1 MFGRDNRG
9 KNKTVDEN
17 KITETPASGE
27 VNPGQVDRG
36 DAERLAEIEQ
46 SEKAQKILADV
57 QVLREKIEQLKAQK
71 DQLTTHTEEETGRDV
86 FRDADSNRKQYIDD
100 DAVKSAERAVIEQVR
115 RDAVDDIIA
124 EHREHDR
131 AEKIKEAQRK
141 KQEAE
146 EKLRQKR
153 YEAEEK
159 HRRFLLAEKNAAEM
173 RSKRQHAE
181 IRTGIDRENMRDEH
195 AEAIERQEKN
205 ARALQKIEKKIEQ
218 ETLKSEKREELRIRQ
233 LRKEQERQHKK
244 KAAEEVRDAAVWQKF
259 QKQQKKQ
266 QERNARDKLIAEQR
280 AIQQKKREERRIRQ
294 EKEVKRKKERE
305 ERRRQ
310 ARRSKQERAESKR
323 HRQKRL
329 AERSAEMGGGI
340 VSVHGTMVQTE
351 IKPVPAFSFKDILFG
366 RAGKKEIDAAETE
379 EEKRALLEENDRI
392 KNEARAIAAQLA
404 EARRQRR
411 ESSRAYKKAKA
422 IWEYCERKKKP
433 LLIAFSAVLLFA
445 VGTAGVIN
453 YYSVYEY
460 SYNGTSLGYIKNKDD
475 VLQITGMV
483 QEALTEDK
491 NVDVVIDASDDISFD
506 RVYTF
511 NKEIAVD
518 STDDVLKRLTYMG
531 DINIKAY
538 GIYVEGQ
545 KVGAVADKDAAEQV
559 LLDMVDQYASNDE
572 GAEVQEAAIVEDVEI
587 KKGNTSLG
595 DVLSEEEMVAK
606 LSTDS
611 EKETVYTIKR
621 GDTLKSIAKDHNLS
635 QQDIIDD
642 NKGVEDG
649 KLQVGNTLI
658 LREVAPLVTV
668 RIVEVR
674 DYEKKIDYETV
685 KKKDSDLYEGDV
697 EVDQKGKKGLSEVT
711 DKTTSLNGEVI
722 ETKVLKNEVK
732 EEPVDKIIR
741 VGTKE
746 RPPTVGSG
754 TYIWPAYEG
763 TYVVTSEFKWRWG
776 RQHEGIDMGCSTG
789 TDVLA
794 SDGGTVVYADWMS
807 GYGNLVIID
816 HQNGVETYYGH
827 NSSLLVSVGD
837 KVFQGQHIAEAGN
850 TGYSFGS
857 HIHFGVKD
865 NGTFKN
871 PRNYL
876 P

>member
-9 KNKTVDEN
+9 KDKTVDEN
-17 KITETPASGE
+17 KIAQTSVEEEAKPEQTDKSELEQLG
-27 VNPGQVDRG
+27 
-36 DAERLAEIEQ
+36 EIEQ

-57 QVLREKIEQLKAQK
+57 QILKEKIERLKVQKEQLINPA
-71 DQLTTHTEEETGRDV
+71 EEKKTSGDVSAAKVRDNEYHV
-86 FRDADSNRKQYIDD
+86 DD
-100 DAVKSAERAVIEQVR
+100 EAVKAAERAVIEQAR

-124 EHREHDR
+124 VRREHD
-131 AEKIKEAQRK
+131 KEERIREAFRK

-146 EKLRQKR
+146 ERLRQKR
-153 YEAEEK
+153 QEAEEK
-159 HRRFLLAEKNAAEM
+159 HRKFLMAEKNAAEM
-173 RSKRQHAE
+173 KSKRQHAE
-181 IRTGIDRENMRDEH
+181 IQADMHWKSKREEH
-195 AEAIERQEKN
+195 AKAVERQEQS
-205 ARALQKIEKKIEQ
+205 ARALQRIEKRIEQ
-218 ETLKSEKREELRIRQ
+218 EKIERKKREELRVRQ
-233 LRKEQERQHKK
+233 IKKEQERQLKK
-244 KAAEEVRDAAVWQKF
+244 MAAEEKREAAARFKVEEQRKKAEREKLINEQREIQRRRREEARAEEKRVRQARDA
-259 QKQQKKQ
+259 
-266 QERNARDKLIAEQR
+266 
-280 AIQQKKREERRIRQ
+280 KRRE
-294 EKEVKRKKERE
+294 ERE
-305 ERRRQ
+305 ERKKRIKQIRRERSELRRQ
-310 ARRSKQERAESKR
+310 RRLARRA
-323 HRQKRL
+323 
-329 AERSAEMGGGI
+329 AEMGGGVVNI
-340 VSVHGTMVQTE
+340 HGTTVQTE
-351 IKPVPAFSFKDILFG
+351 IRPVPAFSFKDILG
-366 RAGKKEIDAAETE
+366 NAKKKEIGAAETE

-392 KNEARAIAAQLA
+392 KNEARTIAAQLA

-411 ESSRAYKKAKA
+411 KDSSVYKKAKA
-422 IWEYCERKKKP
+422 VWEYCENKKKP
-433 LLIAFSAVLLFA
+433 LLIAFSAVLMVV
-445 VGTAGVIN
+445 VGIAGVLN
-453 YYSVYEY
+453 YYTVYEY

-511 NKEIAVD
+511 NKEIVID

-545 KVGAVADKDAAEQV
+545 KVGAVADKDAAKQV
-559 LLDMVDQYASNDE
+559 LLDMVDQYASGGE
-572 GAEVQEAAIVEDVEI
+572 GTEIKEAAIVEDVEV
-587 KKGNTSLG
+587 KKGNTPLG
-595 DVLSEEEMVAK
+595 DVLSEEEMVTK

-611 EKETVYTIKR
+611 VKETIYTIKR
-621 GDTLKSIAKDHNLS
+621 GDTLESIAKNHNLTEA
-635 QQDIIDD
+635 DIIED
-642 NKGVEDG
+642 NKGVKDG

-658 LREVAPLVTV
+658 LREVAPLITV

-674 DYEKKIDYETV
+674 NYEEKIDYETV

-697 EVDQKGKKGLSEVT
+697 EVDQKGKKGLSELT
-711 DKTTSLNGEVI
+711 EKTISMNGEVV
-722 ETKVLKNEVK
+722 ETENLKNEVK
-732 EEPVDKIIR
+732 EEPVDKIVR

-794 SDGGTVVYADWMS
+794 SDGGTVVYAGWMS